1 MTSLF
6 DLPFETEPDPESER
20 PAAIEPAAAAVRPDV
35 LTVSQLTA
43 DVRALIEAG
52 FARVAVEGEISNCR
66 QWNGQLY
73 FTLKDTGAQLRVVM
87 FRSAVRVL
95 RFKPEDGLHV
105 IARGRLT
112 VYDPKGEYQLVCDRL
127 EPHGLGALQ
136 LAYEQLKRRLAAE
149 GLFDQARK
157 RTLPML
163 PRKIAVVTSPDGAAL
178 HDIVTVLR
186 ARHPGAHLIVRPT
199 RVQGDS
205 AASDIARGI
214 RAVGRVRGL
223 DVVIVGRGGGSIED
237 LWAFNEEIVAR
248 AIVACPVPVIS
259 AIGHE
264 TDFTIADFA
273 ADLRAPTPSAAA
285 ALVAARHEE
294 VCVRLARQRERL
306 AVAARARVLRM
317 RNRVQAS
324 SSEPAFA
331 GWPGRLALRGRHIAE
346 LTHAL
351 QRAVGTR
358 LDRGRRRLEA
368 VRTRLEARD
377 LRRRAGLARTYL
389 VGARARLDAAIG
401 HERHGHVT
409 RLATLA
415 GRLDNLSPLAVLS
428 RGYAV
433 CWNADGTAIIRDAAT
448 VRPGD
453 HVRVVLARGELKA
466 AVTDTKEERS

>member
-1 MTSLF
+1 
-6 DLPFETEPDPESER
+6 
-20 PAAIEPAAAAVRPDV
+20 
-35 LTVSQLTA
+35 
-43 DVRALIEAG
+43 
-52 FARVAVEGEISNCR
+52 
-66 QWNGQLY
+66 
-73 FTLKDTGAQLRVVM
+73 
-87 FRSAVRVL
+87 
-95 RFKPEDGLHV
+95 
-105 IARGRLT
+105 
-112 VYDPKGEYQLVCDRL
+112 
-127 EPHGLGALQ
+127 
-136 LAYEQLKRRLAAE
+136 
-149 GLFDQARK
+149 
-157 RTLPML
+157 
-163 PRKIAVVTSPDGAAL
+163 
-178 HDIVTVLR
+178 
-186 ARHPGAHLIVRPT
+186 
-199 RVQGDS
+199 
-205 AASDIARGI
+205 
-214 RAVGRVRGL
+214 
-223 DVVIVGRGGGSIED
+223 
-237 LWAFNEEIVAR
+237 
-248 AIVACPVPVIS
+248 VIS

-324 SSEPAFA
+324 SSKPAFA